1 MVSWVVDRTGRF
13 GKRPYYRE
21 KDLDRACEVIV
32 RRLLQDKVGRVRF
45 PLTTDELCV
54 LVEQHVS
61 DLDVYADLTDDG
73 FDVEGVTNFSV
84 GVRPEI
90 KVSQTLSASDT
101 RENRYR
107 TTLAHEL
114 GHAVFHDEVF
124 QLRFAAGDL
133 FVERG
138 GARVVCK
145 RETMLDAPQV
155 DWMEWQASY
164 ASGAFLMPREALTEL
179 LRPLVVASGKLTPFR
194 IGTGLSDQLIA
205 AVSDAF
211 AVSREAA
218 KVRLIK
224 LNYLSDKPVTAT
236 LFD

>member
-13 GKRPYYRE
+13 GRRPYYLA

-45 PLTTDELCV
+45 PLTTDELFV
-54 LVEQHVS
+54 LVEQNVS

-73 FDVEGVTNFSV
+73 FDVEGVTNFAV
-84 GVRPEI
+84 GRRPEI
-90 KVSQTLSASDT
+90 KISGTLSESDA

-133 FVERG
+133 FSDRA

-145 RETMLDAPQV
+145 RETMVDAPQA

-164 ASGAFLMPREALTEL
+164 ASGAFLMPRDALTDL
-179 LRPLVVASGKLTPFR
+179 LRPHVVATGKLAPFR
-194 IGTGLSDQLIA
+194 VGSELSDALIA
-205 AVSDAF
+205 AMIDAF
-211 AVSREAA
+211 AVSRDAA

-224 LNYLSDKPVTAT
+224 LNYLSENSAPAT

>member
-1 MVSWVVDRTGRF
+1 MVSWVADRTGRF
-13 GKRPYYRE
+13 GTRPYYLE

-32 RRLLQDKVGRVRF
+32 RRFLEDRVGRIRF
-45 PLTTDELCV
+45 PLTTDELFV
-54 LVEQHVS
+54 LVEQNVS

-73 FDVEGVTNFSV
+73 FDVEGVTNFAV
-84 GVRPEI
+84 GKQPEI
-90 KVSQTLSASDT
+90 KVSGTLSESAS

-124 QLRFAAGDL
+124 QMRFASGDL
-133 FVERG
+133 FTDRA

-145 RETMLDAPQV
+145 RDTMVDAPQS

-164 ASGAFLMPREALTEL
+164 ASGAFLMPRETLSGI
-179 LRPLVVASGKLTPFR
+179 LRPLVVAGGKLTPFPVGSEPAD
-194 IGTGLSDQLIA
+194 ILIA
-205 AVSDAF
+205 AVTDAF
-211 AVSREAA
+211 AVSRDAA
-218 KVRLIK
+218 RVRLTK
-224 LNYLSDKPVTAT
+224 LRYLSDRPAPAT

>member
-1 MVSWVVDRTGRF
+1 MVSWIDDRTGRF

-21 KDLDRACEVIV
+21 KDLDRECEVIV
-32 RRLLQDKVGRVRF
+32 RRLLQDKLGRVRF
-45 PLTTDELCV
+45 PLTTDELFV
-54 LVEQHVS
+54 LVEQNVS

-73 FDVEGVTNFSV
+73 FEVEGVTDFAV
-84 GVRPEI
+84 GKRPAI
-90 KVSQTLSASDT
+90 KVSETLSTNDR

-114 GHAVFHDEVF
+114 GHAIFHDEVF

-133 FVERG
+133 FDDR
-138 GARVVCK
+138 AASRVVCK

-164 ASGAFLMPREALTEL
+164 ASGAFLMPKDAVAEL
-179 LRPLVVASGKLTPFR
+179 VRPLVQKSGKLAPLL
-194 IGTGLSDQLIA
+194 GSSEA
-205 AVSDAF
+205 ADALVSAVTESF

-218 KVRLIK
+218 KVRLSK
-224 LNYLSDKPVTAT
+224 LNYISDKPSPPT
-236 LFD
+236 LFG

>member
-32 RRLLQDKVGRVRF
+32 RRLLQDRVGRVRF

-61 DLDVYADLTDDG
+61 VLDVYADLTDDG

-138 GARVVCK
+138 RARVVCK

-179 LRPLVVASGKLTPFR
+179 LRPLVVASDKLTPFR
-194 IGTGLSDQLIA
+194 VGTGLSDQLIA
-205 AVSDAF
+205 AVTNAF

-218 KVRLIK
+218 KVRLIR